1 MKKNILLLSSIFICL
16 TFQSFAQKES
26 TEYRLTLRDGNV
38 ISGTAQLSNISLQTK
53 WGKLDIPL
61 KDISELVLG
70 VNPETSAKDKIKA
83 LMIDLNNSTLDIRK
97 KAYED
102 LIALP
107 IGCIPVMEEIMAS
120 EENVAAMND
129 DYNADLALSELKSNY
144 GYTENTESEDVVVTS
159 FGYRIGGNINL
170 KNISLKTE
178 YGNLEVPR
186 AKIKGVE
193 VFFKSNDGSE
203 STFILNANKNIS
215 GNTNG
220 GWLKTSIY
228 VKSGQKISITASGEV
243 TLASLSGYKYKP
255 GGQSSSSTGISDL
268 GDSDYSSSSTTS
280 YPSYGNLVYK
290 IGENGTMLKAGS
302 MFKGTAST
310 AGYIYISIYETV
322 YNAANT
328 GSYTVKIKAN

>member
-1 MKKNILLLSSIFICL
+1 MKKTILLSLFVFVCIAMQAL
-16 TFQSFAQKES
+16 AQKET
-26 TEYRLTLRDGNV
+26 TEYRLTLRDGD
-38 ISGTAQLSNISLQTK
+38 IITGSAKLDNISLQTQ

-61 KDISELVLG
+61 KDISEMILG
-70 VNPETSAKDKIKA
+70 IQPETSSKDKIKA
-83 LMIDLNNSTLDIRK
+83 LLIDLNNSTLDIRK
-97 KAYED
+97 KAYES
-102 LIALP
+102 LVALP
-107 IGCIPVMEEIMAS
+107 IGCIPVMEDIIS
-120 EENVAAMND
+120 TEENVASMND
-129 DYNADLALSELKSNY
+129 DYTASMALSELKSNY
-144 GYTENTESEDVVVTS
+144 NYAEDTESEDVIVTS
-159 FGYRIGGNINL
+159 VGYRIGGELNL

-186 AKIKGVE
+186 AKIKSVV

-228 VKSGQKISITASGEV
+228 VKSGQKISIIASGEV

-255 GGQSSSSTGISDL
+255 GGASSSDN
-268 GDSDYSSSSTTS
+268 SSTYTDSEYSTS
-280 YPSYGNLVYK
+280 TYPTYGNLVYK
-290 IGENGTMLKAGS
+290 IGENGTMMKAGA
-302 MFKGTAST
+302 MFKGNAAAS
-310 AGYIYISIYETV
+310 GYLYISIYETV